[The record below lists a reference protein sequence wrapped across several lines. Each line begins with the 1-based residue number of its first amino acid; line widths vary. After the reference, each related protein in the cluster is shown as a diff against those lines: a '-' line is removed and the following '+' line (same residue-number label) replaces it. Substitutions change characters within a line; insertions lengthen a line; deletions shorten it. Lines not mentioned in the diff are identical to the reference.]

1 MSEKAEEQEV
11 RMSTP
16 WKILL
21 HFAMVC
27 IIVSC
32 LFLSFRIVVYGDP
45 EYRFQQREYEK
56 YDVAP
61 YVNMEMDDIM
71 DVTVY
76 MMEYLDG
83 RQDELSIVSYVDG
96 ETKDFFN
103 DDDRLHMAD
112 VRTMFIGVTVIMYIG
127 FILAAVIIV
136 IMLIRKEDLRHEL
149 PRAFRH
155 AGLILLAL
163 LVILGIACVI
173 DFNAVFRVFHLL
185 FFSGDTWLFDPAVDY
200 MIRILPEGLFY
211 DYVIWILIWF
221 VGIMVVLTVGSFVW
235 NHVVKRQ
242 DAKRVLQETED
253 KNTDKAEE
261 QI

>member
-1 MSEKAEEQEV
+1 MAKQKV
-11 RMSTP
+11 NMSTP
-16 WKILL
+16 WKALCHL
-21 HFAMVC
+21 AMVC
-27 IIVSC
+27 VIVAC

-45 EYRFQQREYEK
+45 EYRFQKGEYEK

-71 DVTVY
+71 DVTKY

-83 RQDELSIVSYVDG
+83 RQDELSIVTEVDG

-112 VRTMFIGVTVIMYIG
+112 VRVMFIGVTYAMIG
-127 FILAAVIIV
+127 LFIVAAVIIAV
-136 IMLIRKEDLRHEL
+136 MLIRKEDLRHEL

-155 AGLILLAL
+155 AGLILLGL

-173 DFNAVFRVFHLL
+173 DFNDVFRIFHLL
-185 FFSGDTWLFDPAVDY
+185 FFNGDTWLFDPKVDY

-211 DYVIWILIWF
+211 DYVIWILVWF
-221 VGIMVVLTVGSFVW
+221 VGIMAVLTIGSFIW
-235 NHVVKRQ
+235 DRVVKRQ
-242 DAKRVLQETED
+242 DEKRMAQ
-253 KNTDKAEE
+253 TDNKEA
-261 QI
+261 

>member
-1 MSEKAEEQEV
+1 MDEQPEKEKST
-11 RMSTP
+11 MSTP
-16 WKILL
+16 WKVLL

-32 LFLSFRIVVYGDP
+32 LFLSFRIVVYSDP
-45 EYRFQQREYEK
+45 EFKFQEREYEK

-61 YVNMEMDDIM
+61 YVNMDMDDIM

-83 RQDELSIVSYVDG
+83 RQDELSIVSNVDG
-96 ETKDFFN
+96 EVKDFFN

-112 VRTMFIGVTVIMYIG
+112 VRTMFIGVTIIMYVG
-127 FILAAVIIV
+127 FILAALIII

-155 AGLILLAL
+155 AGIILLAL

-173 DFNAVFRVFHLL
+173 DFNDVFRIFHLI
-185 FFSGDTWLFDPAVDY
+185 FFSGDSWLFDPNVDY

-211 DYVIWILIWF
+211 DFAIWIIIWF
-221 VGIMVVLTVGSFVW
+221 VGIMVVLTIGSFIW
-235 NHVVKRQ
+235 DHVVKRQ
-242 DAKRVLQETED
+242 DAKKAEQKIEKKETEQ
-253 KNTDKAEE
+253 TEE
-261 QI
+261 

>member
-1 MSEKAEEQEV
+1 MQEQNEKKKST
-11 RMSTP
+11 MSTP
-16 WKILL
+16 WKVLC

-27 IIVSC
+27 VIVAC

-83 RQDELSIVSYVDG
+83 RQDELSIVSFVDG
-96 ETKDFFN
+96 ETQDFFN
-103 DDDRLHMAD
+103 DNDRLHMAD
-112 VRTMFIGVTVIMYIG
+112 VRTMFIGVTIIMYVC
-127 FILAAVIIV
+127 FILAAVILV

-163 LVILGIACVI
+163 LAILGIACVI
-173 DFNAVFRVFHLL
+173 DFNAVFRVFHLI
-185 FFSGDTWLFDPAVDY
+185 FFSGDSWLFDPAVDY

-211 DYVIWILIWF
+211 DYVIWIIVWF
-221 VGIMVVLTVGSFVW
+221 VGIMAVLTVGSFIW
-235 NHVVKRQ
+235 DHVVKRQ
-242 DAKRVLQETED
+242 DAKKLQQTNETIEAD
-253 KNTDKAEE
+253 KTEE
-261 QI
+261 